1 MKKGVYYKLF
11 IGTVTFLLVDICL
24 SFIIFL
30 LFMQIELNILIAI
43 GSSFIFSFIVAV
55 ILENIFNKN
64 YNPDDNYNLQF
75 WIGLIILVIIYIL
88 LLLQIE

>member
-64 YNPDDNYNLQF
+64 YSPDDNYNLQF

-88 LLLQIE
+88 LLLQI